1 MLNLTIMKNIFLFL
15 FVLSFNALGQQ
26 AILLE
31 NASLIDGT
39 GGSIQKGYNILI
51 AGDSIHSVLF
61 KGATIPLTDYQRID
75 LEGKY
80 LLPGLFDA
88 HVHFATDPSG
98 GDKLALVKER
108 LALMLKNGVTGV
120 RDMAGDTRQLTYLAR
135 QTQLDEFEAPD
146 LYFSALM
153 AGPAFFDDLRTK
165 SSGQGVKPGHVPWMK
180 GVSDE
185 TDIVR
190 AVAEAKGTGAT
201 GIKIYADLPGHLARK
216 VIEEA
221 HRQDFLVWAH
231 AAVIPG
237 MPSDLANAGVDGL
250 SHATLLA
257 WEAAAVK
264 PENGK
269 QRYNDTELS
278 IENEGFTALIKMMS
292 DKQIYLDPTVAIYK
306 GRYSPN
312 VYNNGLKAT
321 KAAFK
326 AGVKLVVGT
335 DQSINVKDFKHLPLI
350 DEMEALINEV
360 GIPAIEVI
368 KAATLNTAE
377 FLKISDKVGTIA
389 VGKKANI
396 LIVDSNPLV
405 DITNLKKVFAVYKNG
420 KRID

>member
-1 MLNLTIMKNIFLFL
+1 MKKIFLIL
-15 FVLSFNALGQQ
+15 IALNYNIQAQNAL
-26 AILLE
+26 LLK

-39 GGSIQKGYNILI
+39 GRSIQKGVNILI
-51 AGDSIHSVLF
+51 AGDSIHSIILDGENVSF
-61 KGATIPLTDYQRID
+61 ADYQSVD
-75 LEGKY
+75 LRGKY

-98 GDKLALVKER
+98 GDKLELVKDR

-120 RDMAGDTRQLTYLAR
+120 RDMAGDTRQLAYLAR
-135 QTQLDEFEAPD
+135 QTQLDEIKAPD
-146 LYFSALM
+146 LYFSTLM
-153 AGPAFFDDLRTK
+153 AGPAFFDDPRTK
-165 SSGQGVKPGHVPWMK
+165 SSGQGVTPGHVPWMK
-180 GVSDE
+180 AITDE
-185 TDIVR
+185 TDIVK
-190 AVAEAKGTGAT
+190 AVAEAKGTGAS

-237 MPSDLANAGVDGL
+237 MPSDLINAGIDGV

-257 WEAAAVK
+257 WEAAKVK

-278 IENEGFTALIKMMS
+278 IDNEAFKSVIKMMS
-292 DKQIYLDPTVAIYK
+292 EKQVYLDPTVAIYK

-312 VYNNGLKAT
+312 IYNNGLKAT
-321 KAAFK
+321 AAAFNS
-326 AGVKLVVGT
+326 GVNLVVGT
-335 DQSINVKDFKHLPLI
+335 DRGINVEDFKHLAII
-350 DEMEALINEV
+350 DEMEVLVNEV
-360 GIPAIEVI
+360 NIPAIDVI

-377 FLKISDKVGTIA
+377 FLNIDDNVGSIE

-396 LIVDSNPLV
+396 LIVDSNPLD
-405 DITNLKKVFAVYKNG
+405 DIINLKKVFAVYKNG
-420 KRID
+420 KKID